1 MEYTANSPEDYIR
14 QLPEERKAA
23 IEKLRLTVKQ
33 NLPNGF
39 EETMAY
45 GMIAYVVPHHLY
57 PPGYHVKPEEPL
69 PFMSIASQKNYIAL
83 YHMGIYMNPE
93 LLAWFQEEYPKVVP
107 TRLDMGKSC
116 IRFKKVSS
124 IPYELIAELSG
135 KVTVEEYIGRYER
148 EIALIKKK

>member
-1 MEYTANSPEDYIR
+1 
-14 QLPEERKAA
+14 
-23 IEKLRLTVKQ
+23 
-33 NLPNGF
+33 
-39 EETMAY
+39 
-45 GMIAYVVPHHLY
+45 
-57 PPGYHVKPEEPL
+57 
-69 PFMSIASQKNYIAL
+69 
-83 YHMGIYMNPE
+83 MGIYMNPE